1 MGETPEAA
9 WESSILDS
17 GARRHEEACSARVRD
32 VLAMGTVILSDPE
45 IMGGT
50 PCFAG
55 TRVPFQTLLDFL
67 KAGDPLEEFL
77 DSFPSVTRDM
87 ASMALQEAG
96 DLAIAAAMSRSACS
110 SAGG

>member
-9 WESSILDS
+9 WEASILGS
-17 GARRHEEACSARVRD
+17 GARCREEACSARVRD
-32 VLAMGTVILSDPE
+32 VFAMRTVILSDPE

-67 KAGDPLEEFL
+67 KAGNPLEEFL
-77 DSFPSVTRDM
+77 DGFPSVTRNM
-87 ASMALQEAG
+87 AIAALQEAE
-96 DLAIAAAMSRSACS
+96 DMATSE
-110 SAGG
+110 